1 MHRGVGTD
9 DVVVGEDVRE
19 PEFLDAPAVRAQHGG
34 VRAELGLREDDSD
47 AHGLCN
53 HVASGLL
60 PRAAKDAAHQ
70 PAPLTGFQ
78 DDVVVTVN
86 RVSGVLR
93 VGEME
98 PTFEQEL
105 AARYAIPKL
114 PDGPARAQF
123 LADQGAG
130 VRVLVTSGS
139 PGVDAATIAALPNL
153 EAIVNNGAG
162 VDLIDLGAAKRRG
175 IGVSNTPDVL
185 SDTVADT
192 AVGLILMTLR
202 RFGAA
207 DRYVRAG
214 RWARDGAFPYARD
227 VTGLQVGILGL
238 GRIGS
243 AIATRLLGFDC
254 AIAYHN
260 RRRIDGSPFRY
271 AESPMELAESVDVL
285 VIATTGDRNAHKLV
299 DRAVLRALGREGYLI
314 NIARGIVVD
323 QDALVELL
331 AAGELA
337 GAGLDVFA
345 EEPQVPA
352 ELFDLDNVVLLP
364 HIGSATART
373 RRAMALLAIRN
384 LDRYLET
391 GELVTPVLPP
401 RR

>member
-1 MHRGVGTD
+1 MADTAALINHSRRRD
-9 DVVVGEDVRE
+9 I
-19 PEFLDAPAVRAQHGG
+19 PPPAGRPHAAV
-34 VRAELGLREDDSD
+34 EDDE
-47 AHGLCN
+47 
-53 HVASGLL
+53 
-60 PRAAKDAAHQ
+60 
-70 PAPLTGFQ
+70 
-78 DDVVVTVN
+78 VVTAKK
-86 RVSGVLR
+86 VSGVLR

-98 PTFEQEL
+98 PTFAAEL
-105 AARYAIPKL
+105 SARYEIPQL
-114 PDGPARAQF
+114 PGGPDRTRF
-123 LADQGAG
+123 LTVHGAG

-139 PGVDAATIAALPNL
+139 PGVDADTMAALPNL
-153 EAIVNNGAG
+153 EVIVNNGAG
-162 VDLIDLGAAKRRG
+162 VDLIDLEAAKRRG

-214 RWARDGAFPYARD
+214 RWAREGAFPYARD
-227 VTGLQVGILGL
+227 VSGLQVGILGL

-260 RRRIDGSPFRY
+260 RHRIEGSPFRY
-271 AESPMELAESVDVL
+271 ADSPVELAESVDVL

-299 DRAVLRALGREGYLI
+299 DRAVLRALGPEGYLI
-314 NIARGIVVD
+314 NIARGSVVD
-323 QDALVELL
+323 EDALVELL

-345 EEPQVPA
+345 EEPHVPA
-352 ELFDLDNVVLLP
+352 ELIGLDNVVLLP

-384 LDRYLET
+384 LDSYLST
-391 GELVTPVLPP
+391 GELVTPVLSPH
-401 RR
+401 R